1 MQKDIRVIFAGTPDN
16 AASTLE
22 HLIALGINI
31 VGVITRL
38 DSKVGRSGTYQE
50 SAVAVKA
57 VSNQIEVYKT
67 NEIDETCRAWVKS
80 LAPDIGVVVAYGVIF
95 DAEFLKLPKSGWLNL
110 HYSFLP
116 ALRGAAPVQNAILR
130 GLEETGV
137 SVFLLDEG
145 IDTGPL
151 VRQEAV
157 AIGSSESAGELLRK
171 LTDVGAE
178 LLATVLMGLES
189 NLSGALEQPTLPPD
203 EIARKPTRQSA
214 KLSFTESSNQLSRKI
229 RAMNP
234 EPMAWFEFEGTAV
247 RVLRARPTLSA
258 GAKVGSAQLLGK
270 DLVVACGEGGLA
282 LETIQPAGKS
292 AMSGSDW
299 FRGLQTKVAFFE

>member
-1 MQKDIRVIFAGTPDN
+1 
-16 AASTLE
+16 
-22 HLIALGINI
+22 
-31 VGVITRL
+31 L

-50 SAVAVKA
+50 SAVALKA

-67 NEIDETCRAWVKS
+67 NEIDDACRAWVKS

-95 DAEFLKLPKSGWLNL
+95 DSEFLKLPKSGWLNL
-110 HYSFLP
+110 HYSLLP

-137 SVFLLDEG
+137 SVFQLDEG

-157 AIGSSESAGELLRK
+157 AIGSSENAGELLRK
-171 LTDVGAE
+171 LTDVGAV
-178 LLATVLMGLES
+178 LLATVLKGLES
-189 NLSGALEQPTLPPD
+189 NLSGALGQPTLAPD

-214 KLSFTESSNQLSRKI
+214 KLSFTESCNQLSRKI

-234 EPMAWFEFEGTAV
+234 EPMAWFEFEGIAV
-247 RVLRARPTLSA
+247 RVLRARPTISA
-258 GAKVGSAQLLGK
+258 GGEVGSAKLVGK
-270 DLVVACGEGGLA
+270 ELVVTCGEGGLA
-282 LETIQPAGKS
+282 LETLQPAGKS

-299 FRGLQTKVAFFE
+299 FRGLHTKVASFE